1 MRTLI
6 NFLILLLI
14 IFCVVF
20 FHVFIV
26 LVFLSMAIV
35 PLTWAYAQLMGQ
47 SYSFTIDQSE
57 ILYRLNILGQWSLV
71 IGGGVLLLSMFFFL

>member
-6 NFLILLLI
+6 NFLILLVI

-20 FHVFIV
+20 FHAFIA

-71 IGGGVLLLSMFFFL
+71 IGGGILLLGMFFFL